1 MKQNN
6 SQIVK
11 EYEAAREAVYSGEI
25 LGSED
30 FEILKEHIGG
40 GAGRRGG
47 YSPDFWTVIGFLMG
61 RKSQESTSSFF
72 DALALDPQPLEDP
85 EQEIERI
92 YCDMFHE
99 GLYRAQNRKMCLEP
113 YRSEILKQIGC
124 KERSGGDLLV
134 TGFLIGCAMMEDV
147 LQKLDELEAET
158 KGASGNAKKQ

>member
-40 GAGRRGG
+40 GTGRNGG

-85 EQEIERI
+85 EHEIERI

-99 GLYRAQNRKMCLEP
+99 GLYRAQNRKLCLDADG
-113 YRSEILKQIGC
+113 RSQ
-124 KERSGGDLLV
+124 RLV
-134 TGFLIGCAMMEDV
+134 IKFQTLR
-147 LQKLDELEAET
+147 QKLCVQRFEKRVVGHFLLLL
-158 KGASGNAKKQ
+158 

>member
-6 SQIVK
+6 SQIVN

-40 GAGRRGG
+40 GTGRNGG

-85 EQEIERI
+85 EHEIERI

-99 GLYRAQNRKMCLEP
+99 GIYRAQSRKLCLEP
-113 YRSEILKQIGC
+113 YRTALRKELGC
-124 KERSGGDLLV
+124 KEKSGGDLLV
-134 TGFLIGCAMMEDV
+134 TGFLIGCFMMEDA
-147 LQKLDELEAET
+147 LRKLDELEAEM
-158 KGASGNAKKQ
+158 KGASGNAEKQ

>member
-6 SQIVK
+6 SQIVN

-25 LGSED
+25 LSSED
-30 FEILKEHIGG
+30 FKILEKHIG
-40 GAGRRGG
+40 GG

-61 RKSQESTSSFF
+61 RKSQESTSAFF

-85 EQEIERI
+85 EHEIERI

-99 GLYRAQNRKMCLEP
+99 GLYRAQNRKLCLEP
-113 YRSEILKQIGC
+113 YRSEILKQIDC

-158 KGASGNAKKQ
+158 KGASGNAEKQ